1 MFIPRL
7 TKAKNETGLVSSAW
21 LSSAPAYYQALK
33 INLWELP
40 SSASTQLNSTSISIE
55 AEIALFPVSYEP
67 HTRPPVEVVI

>member
-40 SSASTQLNSTSISIE
+40 NSASTQLNSTSISIE
-55 AEIALFPVSYEP
+55 AEISSFPVSDK
-67 HTRPPVEVVI
+67 PPCHP